1 MINYL
6 SSGLFPFRFYTLV
19 QFVWVLKGILLRR
32 VEDLNTRE
40 SGPEAPFSLST
51 VVYTSMS
58 RIDPVKIKNV
68 DFLDFL
74 FLGHGEFVNLWM
86 ATICW
91 NFMKGDSPHRTQRD
105 SADVSFHCYYIR
117 GIGYIFK
124 WNCLFVYY
132 RSASSA
138 SYPYWLWHP
147 CESYS
152 NGKNRIHNL
161 RVGIL
166 RIISPFIG
174 CS

>member
-1 MINYL
+1 MFDSHSLFFVLTFYPIAFIKNYYVKVINYL

-74 FLGHGEFVNLWM
+74 FLGHGEFVNL
-86 ATICW
+86 
-91 NFMKGDSPHRTQRD
+91 
-105 SADVSFHCYYIR
+105 
-117 GIGYIFK
+117 
-124 WNCLFVYY
+124 
-132 RSASSA
+132 
-138 SYPYWLWHP
+138 
-147 CESYS
+147 
-152 NGKNRIHNL
+152 
-161 RVGIL
+161 
-166 RIISPFIG
+166 
-174 CS
+174 